1 MQGRVSSFKF
11 KHTFDDNYL
20 LAVKQKHYSNS
31 VALSNMMESTEKISL
46 GEQTVLSA
54 MIEDYKSYKK
64 GFLRSMKYDPK
75 SFDLGKCMLPLPDA
89 VELE

>member
-1 MQGRVSSFKF
+1 M
-11 KHTFDDNYL
+11 
-20 LAVKQKHYSNS
+20 KQKHYSSS
-31 VALSNMMESTEKISL
+31 VAISNVMEITEKMSL

-64 GFLRSMKYDPK
+64 NFVRSMKYDPK

-89 VELE
+89 VEFE